1 MPRRLLDLPA
11 AMQSTPE
18 VIKAGELEI
27 RPSEYLALAGGRAL
41 TLSVREL
48 DLLAALGRRE
58 GRIVPREELY
68 ETVWGTAMRASDR
81 SVDVYVHKLRSKLAT
96 ALPEWRFI
104 HTHFGFGYRFQPELS
119 QRFHKA
125 ATSR

>member
-1 MPRRLLDLPA
+1 
-11 AMQSTPE
+11 MQSIQQAGE

-48 DLLAALGRRE
+48 ELLAALGRRQ

-68 ETVWGTAMRASDR
+68 QTVWGAPMRDADR

-104 HTHFGFGYRFQPELS
+104 HTHFGFGYRFQPEPSHL
-119 QRFHKA
+119 FNKT
-125 ATSR
+125 ATTR

>member
-1 MPRRLLDLPA
+1 
-11 AMQSTPE
+11 MQSTPE

-27 RPSEYLALAGGRAL
+27 RPSEYMALAGGRAL

-68 ETVWGTAMRASDR
+68 ETVWGTPMRASDR

-119 QRFHKA
+119 HRFHKA